1 MGDLKSI
8 LLRQGGCSYAEEARF
23 WRSLFETLRT
33 QKMIFVGFQSNEGEP
48 ILREKLSDTIIFGI
62 DNDGKANVIYRV
74 DADGNRTRIN
84 EPAPLS
90 PLVRL
95 SINVTE
101 AAQASK
107 IPTNLTPPEGGWEVL
122 LLGRDL

>member
-1 MGDLKSI
+1 M
-8 LLRQGGCSYAEEARF
+8 
-23 WRSLFETLRT
+23 
-33 QKMIFVGFQSNEGEP
+33 
-48 ILREKLSDTIIFGI
+48 
-62 DNDGKANVIYRV
+62 IYRV

-90 PLVRL
+90 PLLRL
-95 SINVTE
+95 SINVAE

-107 IPTNLTPPEGGWEVL
+107 IPANLTPPEGGWEVI

>member
-8 LLRQGGCSYAEEARF
+8 LLRQGGCTYAEEARF
-23 WRSLFETLRT
+23 WRSLMATLRT
-33 QKMIFVGFQSNEGEP
+33 QKMIYIGFQSDEGEA

-62 DNDGKANVIYRV
+62 DNEGKANVIYRV

-90 PLVRL
+90 PLLRL
-95 SINVTE
+95 STTITE
-101 AAQASK
+101 AAKASK
-107 IPTNLTPPEGGWEVL
+107 IPANLNVPEGGWEVI